1 MASITKEALSVLLQ
15 KAFDSQSDVVV
26 DPKQARKKLADD
38 IASAIEK
45 YVVMRETVVTG
56 TSATGGA
63 VTGKGI
69 IQGD

>member
-1 MASITKEALSVLLQ
+1 MAAITKEALSALLQ

-26 DPKQARKKLADD
+26 DPKTARKKLADD
-38 IASAIEK
+38 IADAIEQ

-56 TSATGGA
+56 TSATGGP
-63 VTGKGI
+63 VTGTGI